1 MLKKILAVLTALT
14 MLFMLV
20 SCTGKDEPLPE
31 IIASFVHCENDDF
44 VIYVQNLGGVYD
56 ELFEESGL
64 HVKLV
69 KDAKIYDAEG
79 NEIKKEDIR
88 NGQTL
93 KVAYSG
99 KLVKKNPKTIKVYEI
114 TVIG

>member
-1 MLKKILAVLTALT
+1 MIKKVLAVLMALT
-14 MLFMLV
+14 MLFLLA
-20 SCTGKDEPLPE
+20 SCSGKNEPYPE
-31 IIASFVHCENDDF
+31 IMASFVHCENDDF

-56 ELFEESGL
+56 ELFEEDGL

-69 KDAKIYDAEG
+69 KNAKIYDIDG
-79 NEIKKEDIR
+79 NEINKEDIR
-88 NGQTL
+88 TGQTL
-93 KVAYSG
+93 KIAYSG